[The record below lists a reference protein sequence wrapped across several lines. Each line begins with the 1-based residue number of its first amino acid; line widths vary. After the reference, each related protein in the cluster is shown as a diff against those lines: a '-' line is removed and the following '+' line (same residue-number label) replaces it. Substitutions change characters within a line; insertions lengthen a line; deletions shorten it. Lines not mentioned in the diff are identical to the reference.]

1 MYSPRVLAQFQNE
14 KFAGELP
21 DADVYVQVDNPACGD
36 ILRLALKADDERIS
50 DARFRARGCVAAIA
64 CASQLCELLV
74 GRSVVE
80 ARGLRREEVVAA
92 LGGLPEASVH
102 ASHLAVDAL
111 KAALRDLTG
120 RRGLP
125 RDQKSA

>member
-14 KFAGELP
+14 RFAGEMP

-36 ILRLALKADDERIS
+36 ILRLALKTEDGRIS
-50 DARFRARGCVAAIA
+50 DARFRARGCVASIA
-64 CASQLCELLV
+64 SASQLCELLI
-74 GRSVVE
+74 GRSVAE
-80 ARGLRREEVVAA
+80 ARALRREEIVAA

-111 KAALRDLTG
+111 KAALREFAQPGAFRQGQTG
-120 RRGLP
+120 T
-125 RDQKSA
+125 